1 MAEGKAGGAAGLFAK
16 QVQKK
21 FSRAQEKVLQKLGKT
36 VETKDERFEQSA
48 SNFYQQQAEGYK
60 LYKDLKNFLSAVKVM
75 HESSKRVSETLQEI
89 YSSEWDGHEE
99 LKDIVGNNDLLW
111 EDYEEKLADQ
121 ALRTMEN
128 YVAQFNEIKERI
140 AKRGRKLVDY
150 DSARHHLEAIQN
162 AKKRDEAKTAKAEEE
177 FNKAQSVF
185 EDLNQELLEELPI
198 LYNSRIGCY
207 VTIFQN
213 ISNLR
218 DVFYREMSKLNYN
231 LYEVMSKLEKQHS
244 NKVFVVK
251 GLSSSGRRS
260 LVISPPVRT
269 STVSSPLT
277 SPTSPSAHSLTS
289 ETESI
294 SATEEELT
302 PDAAQGEDDYKIKE
316 ESLKDKEIVEGE
328 SEPSSP
334 EKEEPLPA
342 CNGPIQAQPTPTIES
357 DKCQEEVLPSVPA
370 PASEKSLN
378 PSKQP
383 SSLPE
388 VVLRTRTLSEE
399 SEQPKK
405 RSSIHRTSAPP
416 CRPPP
421 PRASPSPRPAS
432 GNIPSSPPAFGGG
445 SPSSPRA
452 LLGTGTPSPRAS
464 LAASPDPEPPEKPL
478 RTSEAREKENSHNL
492 NPEELCTSPTLHT
505 SQVFSGPG
513 EVGKMEDKEED
524 NELISA
530 SSLEAQG
537 PQLHVSALPGE
548 NITAPEPQEE
558 ENEWNLRPL
567 C

>member
-48 SNFYQQQAEGYK
+48 NNFYQQQAEGHK

-99 LKDIVGNNDLLW
+99 LKAIVGNNDLLW

-150 DSARHHLEAIQN
+150 DSARHHLEAVQN
-162 AKKRDEAKTAKAEEE
+162 AKKKDEAKTAKAEEE

-251 GLSSSGRRS
+251 GLSSSSRRS
-260 LVISPPVRT
+260 LVISPPIRT
-269 STVSSPLT
+269 SSVSSHLT
-277 SPTSPSAHSLTS
+277 SPTSPSALSLTS

-294 SATEEELT
+294 SAAEEELT
-302 PDAAQGEDDYKIKE
+302 SDATQGEDDSKIKE
-316 ESLKDKEIVEGE
+316 KSLKDGEIEEGG
-328 SEPSSP
+328 SEVSSS
-334 EKEEPLPA
+334 EEEEPLPA
-342 CNGPIQAQPTPTIES
+342 CNGPNQAQPMPTTES
-357 DKCQEEVLPSVPA
+357 DKCQEEVLPSVQAPA
-370 PASEKSLN
+370 PGRSLN

-388 VVLRTRTLSEE
+388 VVLRTRTSSEE

-405 RSSIHRTSAPP
+405 RASIQRTSAPP
-416 CRPPP
+416 K
-421 PRASPSPRPAS
+421 
-432 GNIPSSPPAFGGG
+432 
-445 SPSSPRA
+445 
-452 LLGTGTPSPRAS
+452 
-464 LAASPDPEPPEKPL
+464 PPEKPL
-478 RTSEAREKENSHNL
+478 RTPEAREKENIHNL
-492 NPEELCTSPTLHT
+492 NPEELRTFPTLHT
-505 SQVFSGPG
+505 SQVCSGPG
-513 EVGKMEDKEED
+513 EMGKVKGKEED
-524 NELISA
+524 NKLISA
-530 SSLEAQG
+530 NSLEVQG
-537 PQLHVSALPGE
+537 PQLHVSALAGE

-558 ENEWNLRPL
+558 VFVSQTAQL
-567 C
+567 